1 MIMINQIRSDQI
13 IEEIYI
19 RYIYKYISDIYIY
32 IYIYIYISDHRGNI
46 DQLSYFT
53 DERNGSRK
61 LSLTMQL
68 TVEQKQWREL
78 TVGTG

>member
-1 MIMINQIRSDQI
+1 MISIALTKGRNLTNNTQSSG
-13 IEEIYI
+13 
-19 RYIYKYISDIYIY
+19 RYNHGTR
-32 IYIYIYISDHRGNI
+32 SDHRGNI
-46 DQLSYFT
+46 DQPSYFT
-53 DERNGSRK
+53 DERSGSRK